1 LNEGKTMMAGS
12 VGMAGLIVVLGFYLL
27 AGAVLLRAAVAV
39 CNKLLPAAPS
49 EVLPELAPVEK
60 SQTEPAPVAQQ
71 VVQET
76 DNPYAT
82 PQATEVLAAPA
93 AALAIPAP
101 TYGKA
106 FGICAI
112 AVVLNF
118 MALGGLGF
126 FVGISGQGGF
136 AAEWLVGLIVL
147 VGVFFIFTG
156 LLKVMLPTSLGRSAL
171 VSAAFVF
178 VAFLALFFV
187 WLVMMGVMFVI
198 GGSF

>member
-12 VGMAGLIVVLGFYLL
+12 VGVVGLFIALGIYSVLG
-27 AGAVLLRAAVAV
+27 AVFLRAAVAV

-60 SQTEPAPVAQQ
+60 PQTELAPVAQQ
-71 VVQET
+71 VAQET

-93 AALAIPAP
+93 AALAIPEP
-101 TYGKA
+101 SYGKA
-106 FGICAI
+106 CGICAI

-118 MALGGLGF
+118 MALGGLGM
-126 FVGISGQGGF
+126 FVGTSGQGGF
-136 AAEWLVGLIVL
+136 ATEWLVGLIVL
-147 VGVFFIFTG
+147 VGAFFIFTG

-171 VSAAFVF
+171 VSAAFGF
-178 VAFLALFFV
+178 IAFLAMMLIGAIVTGAVFV
-187 WLVMMGVMFVI
+187 FQN
-198 GGSF
+198 